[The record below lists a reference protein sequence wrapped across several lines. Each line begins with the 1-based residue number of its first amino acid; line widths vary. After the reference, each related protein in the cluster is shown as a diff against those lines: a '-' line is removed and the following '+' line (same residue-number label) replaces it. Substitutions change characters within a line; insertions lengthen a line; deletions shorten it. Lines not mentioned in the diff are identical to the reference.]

1 MDKFLVIDGSSLIHR
16 AFFALPLLTNSKG
29 QSTGAVFGLCNMLLR
44 LLNEHKPKYMAVAFD
59 KSRHSF
65 RTDKF
70 ADYKG
75 QRKPTP
81 DELKEQFP
89 LAIELLNA
97 MGIPA
102 LEVDNYEADDIIGT
116 FAKKAPADMAVLI
129 VTGDRDELQLVD
141 NRTRVLFTKRGITD
155 LAIYDEDTFRQEY
168 EGLEPKQII
177 DLKGLM
183 GDASDNIPGVPGVGP
198 KTALKLIKE
207 YGSVEQVL
215 EHTDDITAKAL
226 QQKLRDNKD
235 SALLSKDL
243 ATIYCDVDVDLE
255 LGHYALQPLTQAS
268 KDKLAELE
276 FRNMFTRFADV
287 LGFAGQGAETN
298 QESTALGLFD
308 MVVEEPKRIPLAT
321 AEKAEQFFAACEDNL
336 KIEVQEKGSIPRLD
350 FALAE
355 FYSGNKVYYLDGLC
369 QGWDAFYDYLTSD
382 RTKIFASTKSLWRVA
397 LCKGFVPK
405 GIVDDVELLAY
416 LDNPGKEYEG
426 NILSQYETLK
436 VNVSNRGMEELYE
449 KVELPLVKVLA
460 QMELNGIHPNREMLG
475 EKGRELL
482 GRINA
487 LEELAWQ
494 QAGEEFN
501 LKSPKQLGVIL
512 FEKLGL
518 VPPKKTKT
526 GYSTDVKVLEVLRG
540 THPLIETVL
549 EHRTLTKLY
558 GTYIEGLEPLINPVT
573 GRIHTH
579 FQQTV
584 TQTGRLSSTNPN
596 LQNIPTR
603 TQEGKIIRRI
613 FEPADGYQYLMSCDY
628 SQVELRILAA
638 VAKDEVMLDAFA
650 KGEDIHARTAA
661 EVFGIPQEQ
670 VTKEMRSRAK
680 AVNFGIVYG
689 ISDFGLAAQIKV
701 SRKEAAGF
709 IESYLARYTGVDR
722 YMKEIVAK
730 AHEQGY
736 VETLLGR
743 RRYLPDIHA
752 KNFTL
757 RSFAERTAINTPIQ
771 GTAADI
777 MKLAMLKV
785 AAELERAGLKSRV
798 LLQVH
803 DELLLEVIEAEKDR
817 VAELVQQAMESA
829 YDLGSVKLPA
839 EIHFGKNWEEAK

>member
-16 AFFALPLLTNSKG
+16 SFFALPPLTNSKG
-29 QSTGAVFGLCNMLLR
+29 RNTGAVFGLCNMLLR
-44 LLNEHKPKYMAVAFD
+44 LLNEYKPKYMAVAFD

-70 ADYKG
+70 PEYKG

-89 LAIELLNA
+89 LAMELLNA

-116 FAKKAPADMAVLI
+116 FAKNAPGDVTVLI

-141 NRTRVLFTKRGITD
+141 GRTRVLFTRRGITD
-155 LAIYDEDTFRQEY
+155 LVIYDEDVFRKEY

-183 GDASDNIPGVPGVGP
+183 GDASDNIPGVSGVGP
-198 KTALKLIKE
+198 KTALKLVKE

-215 EHTDDITAKAL
+215 EHVVDIKSKSL
-226 QQKLRDNKD
+226 RQKLTDNRE
-235 SALLSKDL
+235 SAILSKNL
-243 ATIYCDVDVDLE
+243 ATIFCDVNVDLN
-255 LGHYALQPLTQAS
+255 LHHYVLQPLTRTA
-268 KDKLAELE
+268 KEKLSELE
-276 FRNMFTRFADV
+276 FRNMFGKFAEV
-287 LGFAGQGAETN
+287 LGFDGGLEEPSG
-298 QESTALGLFD
+298 ESESLGLFD
-308 MVVEEPKRIPLAT
+308 TVVEEPRRIPLAT
-321 AEKAEQFFAACEDNL
+321 AEKAEEFFSSCENNL
-336 KIEVQEKGSIPRLD
+336 KIVVQETGSIPHLE
-350 FALAE
+350 FALVE
-355 FYSGNKVYYLDGLC
+355 LYSGNKVYYLDALC
-369 QGWDAFYDYLTSD
+369 LGWNAFYDYLRSE
-382 RTKIFASTKSLWRVA
+382 RTKIFASTKPLWRVA
-397 LCKGFVPK
+397 LCKGLEPK

-416 LDNPGKEYEG
+416 LDNSGREYEG
-426 NILSQYETLK
+426 NILFEYQSLRDSIRE
-436 VNVSNRGMEELYE
+436 RGMQDLYE
-449 KVELPLVKVLA
+449 KIELPLVRVLA
-460 QMELNGIHPNREMLG
+460 GMELNGIRPNREMLA

-482 GRINA
+482 ERINV
-487 LEELAWQ
+487 LEEVAWQ
-494 QAGEEFN
+494 QAGEKFN

-526 GYSTDVKVLEVLRG
+526 GYSTDVKVLEMLKG
-540 THPLIETVL
+540 IHPVIETVL
-549 EHRTLTKLY
+549 EYRTLTKLY
-558 GTYIEGLEPLINPVT
+558 GTYIEGLEPLINRTT

-613 FEPADGYQYLMSCDY
+613 FEPADGYEYLMSCDY

-638 VAKDEVMLDAFA
+638 VAQDEVMLDAFHR
-650 KGEDIHARTAA
+650 GEDIHTRTAA
-661 EVFGIPQEQ
+661 EVFGVGREQ

-730 AHEQGY
+730 AREQGY

-743 RRYLPDIHA
+743 RRYLPDINA
-752 KNFTL
+752 KNFTI

-785 AAELERAGLKSRV
+785 AEGLEQTGLKSRV

-803 DELLLEVIEAEKDR
+803 DELLLEVTEAEKDH
-817 VAELVQQAMESA
+817 VAALVRQAMENA
-829 YDLGSVKLPA
+829 YDFGSVKLPV
-839 EIHFGKNWEEAK
+839 EIHFGRNWEEAK

>member
-16 AFFALPLLTNSKG
+16 AFFALPPLKNSKG
-29 QSTGAVFGLCNMLLR
+29 WSTGAVFGLCNMLLR

-70 ADYKG
+70 PDYKG

-97 MGIPA
+97 MGIAA

-116 FAKKAPADMAVLI
+116 FARKAPEDVMVLI

-141 NRTRVLFTKRGITD
+141 NRTRVLFTRRGITD
-155 LAIYDEDTFRQEY
+155 LVIYDEDVFRKEY

-183 GDASDNIPGVPGVGP
+183 GDASDNIPGVAGVGP

-207 YGSVEQVL
+207 YGSVERVL
-215 EHTDDITAKAL
+215 EHVAEITGKSL
-226 QQKLRDNKD
+226 QQKLTDNREK
-235 SALLSKDL
+235 ALLSKDL
-243 ATIYCDVDVDLE
+243 ATIFCDVDVDVE
-255 LGHYALQPLTQAS
+255 LSHYALRPLTQAGR
-268 KDKLAELE
+268 DKMAELE
-276 FRNMFTRFADV
+276 FRNMFGKFAEV
-287 LGFAGQGAETN
+287 LGAAGQFEEPAG
-298 QESTALGLFD
+298 ESEALGLFG
-308 MVVEEPKRIPLAT
+308 MVAEEPQRIPLTT
-321 AEKAEQFFAACEDNL
+321 ADRAEEFFSSCENNL
-336 KIEVQEKGSIPRLD
+336 KIVVQETGSIPHLE

-355 FYSGNKVYYLDGLC
+355 FYTGNKIYYLDGLC
-369 QGWDAFYDYLTSD
+369 QGWDAFYDYLQSE
-382 RTKIFASTKSLWRVA
+382 RTKIFASTKPLWRVA
-397 LCKGFVPK
+397 MCKGLEPK
-405 GIVDDVELLAY
+405 GIGDDVELLAY
-416 LDNPGKEYEG
+416 LDNPGREYEG
-426 NILSQYETLK
+426 NILSEYQNLQDSVRK
-436 VNVSNRGMEELYE
+436 RGMQGLYE
-449 KVELPLVKVLA
+449 KMELPLVRVLA
-460 QMELNGIHPNREMLG
+460 WMELNGIHPNKEMLA

-482 GRINA
+482 VRINS

-494 QAGEEFN
+494 QAGEKFN

-512 FEKLGL
+512 FERIGL

-526 GYSTDVKVLEVLRG
+526 GYSTDVKVLEMLKG
-540 THPLIETVL
+540 THPLIGTVL

-558 GTYIEGLEPLINPVT
+558 GTYIEGLEPLINEST

-584 TQTGRLSSTNPN
+584 TQTGRLSSTSPN

-638 VAKDEVMLDAFA
+638 VAQDEVMLDAFA
-650 KGEDIHARTAA
+650 NGEDIHACTAA
-661 EVFGIPQEQ
+661 EVFGVAQEQ

-709 IESYLARYTGVDR
+709 IESYLTRYIGVNR
-722 YMKEIVAK
+722 YMKEIVTK
-730 AHEQGY
+730 AREQGY

-743 RRYLPDIHA
+743 RRYLPDINA

-785 AAELERAGLKSRV
+785 VEGLQQAGLKSRI

-803 DELLLEVIEAEKDR
+803 DELLLEVTEAEKEQ
-817 VAELVQQAMESA
+817 VAALVQQSMENA
-829 YDLGSVKLPA
+829 YDLGSVKLPV
-839 EIHFGKNWEEAK
+839 EIHFGRNWEEAK